1 MSYTSE
7 QIMRSSSSMERLKS
21 ILKATKLYWGLALLF
36 LVGVLSSPVSSKGH
50 NIFLSF
56 GNLSDVFRQISVTG
70 ITAVGMTL
78 VILIAGID
86 LSVGSVLALG
96 SVVCAMLLTN
106 EGWSAAYLLGVPAVF
121 LLATLFLFGV
131 IRFCRQGPE
140 TRLKCEPMAASLTIS
155 KVSFDCGPRRS
166 LHCRSLGSVELR
178 RESRCA
184 AGTSRG
190 ACRRVHAWH
199 GEWTDHCRGRLQPFI
214 VTLAM
219 MVAGLGIA
227 RLTAGQNTAVWP
239 VYTGSN
245 ATEDFE
251 ALRSL
256 IFGIFPFRV
265 LSLPALLSCFGSF
278 LKFTKFGRYV
288 YAIGGNEE
296 AARLA
301 GVPVWR
307 VKITVYAISGY
318 LAALAG
324 ILYVAQYRQGK
335 PDAGMGLELDAIAA
349 VVIGGTSLMGGRGSM
364 IGTLVGV
371 LIFGFLSNILQ
382 LNNIDSNT
390 QLVLKG
396 VIIIVA
402 VFSRNGVQADGC
414 SSCPNSGYAISPINP
429 CKTSKSIDTDTA
441 SEWHNKEN
449 TRERENEHYPQ
460 TICQMGHGNGADCAI
475 RTQRPPP
482 QTPRTNM

>member
-1 MSYTSE
+1 VSHSSE
-7 QIMRSSSSMERLKS
+7 QMRDASNAPGRLKAL
-21 ILKATKLYWGLALLF
+21 LKHTKLYWGLVLLF
-36 LVGVLSSPVSSKGH
+36 MVGVLSSPISSKGN

-106 EGWSAAYLLGVPAVF
+106 EGWSAAYSIGTPALFILIFLCLFGLLSFAARLHAKNSDNLSDGKPVSAKVMAAVALVVAIGATLWVAMGSDTKAGVMLVLLVVPAVGF
-121 LLATLFLFGV
+121 MLGMVNGLV
-131 IRFCRQGPE
+131 IVG
-140 TRLKCEPMAASLTIS
+140 
-155 KVSFDCGPRRS
+155 
-166 LHCRSLGSVELR
+166 
-178 RESRCA
+178 
-184 AGTSRG
+184 
-190 ACRRVHAWH
+190 
-199 GEWTDHCRGRLQPFI
+199 GRLQPFI

-245 ATEDFE
+245 ATADFE
-251 ALRSL
+251 LLRSL
-256 IFGIFPFRV
+256 IFGVVPIPGVIFAAIIFLFWIV
-265 LSLPALLSCFGSF
+265 LR
-278 LKFTKFGRYV
+278 FTKFGRYI

-301 GVPVWR
+301 GVPVWK

-396 VIIIVA
+396 AIIIVA
-402 VFSRNGVQADGC
+402 VLLQERR
-414 SSCPNSGYAISPINP
+414 SSGWLFFLSQLKLRDRAEQNTI
-429 CKTSKSIDTDTA
+429 TSKG
-441 SEWHNKEN
+441 
-449 TRERENEHYPQ
+449 ERK
-460 TICQMGHGNGADCAI
+460 
-475 RTQRPPP
+475 
-482 QTPRTNM
+482 

>member
-1 MSYTSE
+1 MTHSSE
-7 QIMRSSSSMERLKS
+7 QLRQSPSSAERLKS
-21 ILKATKLYWGLALLF
+21 VLKHTKLYWGLALLF
-36 LVGVLSSPVSSKGH
+36 LVGVISSPISTKGH

-106 EGWSAAYLLGVPAVF
+106 EGWSAAYSLGVPATF
-121 LLATLFLFGV
+121 LLAFLLLLGILGFAMKL
-131 IRFCRQGPE
+131 RS
-140 TRLKCEPMAASLTIS
+140 KAADNLHGLVSGTS
-155 KVSFDCGPRRS
+155 KVVVVVALIAALAIAFLVLAGSGGKAGVLLVLLIVPAVGFM
-166 LHCRSLGSVELR
+166 LGTVNGLIIV
-178 RESRCA
+178 
-184 AGTSRG
+184 G
-190 ACRRVHAWH
+190 
-199 GEWTDHCRGRLQPFI
+199 GRLQPFI

-251 ALRSL
+251 VLRSL
-256 IFGIFPFRV
+256 IFGIVPVPGVIFAGIIILFWIV
-265 LSLPALLSCFGSF
+265 

-402 VFSRNGVQADGC
+402 VLLQERR
-414 SSCPNSGYAISPINP
+414 SSGWLFFLSQLKARD
-429 CKTSKSIDTDTA
+429 TSDK
-441 SEWHNKEN
+441 N
-449 TRERENEHYPQ
+449 Q
-460 TICQMGHGNGADCAI
+460 
-475 RTQRPPP
+475 
-482 QTPRTNM
+482 

>member
-1 MSYTSE
+1 MTNTSG
-7 QIMRSSSSMERLKS
+7 QIMQSSSSTERLKS
-21 ILKATKLYWGLALLF
+21 VLKSTKLYWGLALLF
-36 LVGVLSSPVSSKGH
+36 LVGVISSPVSSKGH

-106 EGWSAAYLLGVPAVF
+106 EGWSSAYLLGVPAIF
-121 LLATLFLFGV
+121 LLAFLVVFGV
-131 IRFCRQGPE
+131 LSFGTKLQRRATLDAGTNP
-140 TRLKCEPMAASLTIS
+140 PAIS
-155 KVSFDCGPRRS
+155 K
-166 LHCRSLGSVELR
+166 LLLGI
-178 RESRCA
+178 A
-184 AGTSRG
+184 AAAALVLAFGVALTSEGKAGVFLVLLVVPAVGFMLGTING
-190 ACRRVHAWH
+190 LIIV
-199 GEWTDHCRGRLQPFI
+199 GGRLQPFI

-256 IFGIFPFRV
+256 IFGIIPVPGVIFAGIIV
-265 LSLPALLSCFGSF
+265 LFWLI

-335 PDAGMGLELDAIAA
+335 PDAGTGLELDAIAA

-396 VIIIVA
+396 AIIIIA
-402 VFSRNGVQADGC
+402 VLLQERR
-414 SSCPNSGYAISPINP
+414 SSGWLFFLSQLRARDAIDKSGPNQIKNPRESG
-429 CKTSKSIDTDTA
+429 D
-441 SEWHNKEN
+441 
-449 TRERENEHYPQ
+449 
-460 TICQMGHGNGADCAI
+460 
-475 RTQRPPP
+475 
-482 QTPRTNM
+482 

>member
-1 MSYTSE
+1 MIDTSE
-7 QIMRSSSSMERLKS
+7 YTMRSSNTAHRLKS
-21 ILKATKLYWGLALLF
+21 ILKSTKLYWGLAVLF
-36 LVGVLSSPVSSKGH
+36 LVGVISSPVSSKGH

-106 EGWSAAYLLGVPAVF
+106 EGWSSAYLLGVPAIF
-121 LLATLFLFGV
+121 LLAFLVVFG
-131 IRFCRQGPE
+131 IIAFAI
-140 TRLKCEPMAASLTIS
+140 K
-155 KVSFDCGPRRS
+155 
-166 LHCRSLGSVELR
+166 LR
-178 RESRCA
+178 RQTTGGAAHLPAGSRLALIA
-184 AGTSRG
+184 AVVAAFAIAFAVALSSEGKAGVLLVLLVVPAVGFMLGTING
-190 ACRRVHAWH
+190 LIIV
-199 GEWTDHCRGRLQPFI
+199 GGRLQPFI

-256 IFGIFPFRV
+256 IFGIIPVPGVIFACIIV
-265 LSLPALLSCFGSF
+265 LFWII

-396 VIIIVA
+396 AIIIIA
-402 VFSRNGVQADGC
+402 VLLQERRSSGWLFFLSQLRTRNVSEESV
-414 SSCPNSGYAISPINP
+414 SSQI
-429 CKTSKSIDTDTA
+429 KK
-441 SEWHNKEN
+441 
-449 TRERENEHYPQ
+449 PQ
-460 TICQMGHGNGADCAI
+460 GHGE
-475 RTQRPPP
+475 
-482 QTPRTNM
+482 

>member
-1 MSYTSE
+1 MTNTSE
-7 QIMRSSSSMERLKS
+7 QIMPSSNSTERLKNV
-21 ILKATKLYWGLALLF
+21 LKSTKLYWGLALLF
-36 LVGVLSSPVSSKGH
+36 LVGVISSPVSSKGH

-106 EGWSAAYLLGVPAVF
+106 EGWSSAYLLGVPAIF
-121 LLATLFLFGV
+121 LLAFLVVFGV
-131 IRFCRQGPE
+131 LSFGIKLQRR
-140 TRLKCEPMAASLTIS
+140 AAL
-155 KVSFDCGPRRS
+155 D
-166 LHCRSLGSVELR
+166 
-178 RESRCA
+178 
-184 AGTSRG
+184 AGTNPPGVSKPLLAVAAAAALVLAFAVALTSEG
-190 ACRRVHAWH
+190 KAGVLLVLLVVPAV
-199 GEWTDHCRGRLQPFI
+199 GFMLGTINGLIIVGGRLQPFI

-245 ATEDFE
+245 ATENFE

-256 IFGIFPFRV
+256 IFGIIPVPGVIFAGIIV
-265 LSLPALLSCFGSF
+265 LFWVI
-278 LKFTKFGRYV
+278 LKFTKFGRYI

-335 PDAGMGLELDAIAA
+335 PDAGTGLELDAIAA

-396 VIIIVA
+396 AIIIIA
-402 VFSRNGVQADGC
+402 VLLQERR
-414 SSCPNSGYAISPINP
+414 SSGWLFFLSQLRARDVIDKSEPNQIKNP
-429 CKTSKSIDTDTA
+429 QGQGD
-441 SEWHNKEN
+441 
-449 TRERENEHYPQ
+449 
-460 TICQMGHGNGADCAI
+460 
-475 RTQRPPP
+475 
-482 QTPRTNM
+482 